1 MYAKWAL
8 APSGY
13 YIGVV
18 EFNNKHYYA
27 SGRTADQ
34 LEKNIKRQMY
44 IQEHVSNSQ
53 VHLEHQRSDEIDISF
68 ASRIF
73 VGRYVKAKAGRPVV
87 ATKTKIITPPK
98 PVLEHLTET
107 IGDELVVYELREVAR
122 YKLHEVGTKNQN
134 NNLPTPDP
142 VVCPT
147 AEESQVDFSQ
157 ILTND

>member
-34 LEKNIKRQMY
+34 LEKNMKRQMW

-53 VHLEHQRSDEIDISF
+53 VHLEQSRSDEIDISF
-68 ASRIF
+68 ASKIF
-73 VGRYVKAKAGRPVV
+73 IGRYVKAKPGRPVI

-98 PVLEHLTET
+98 PQFEYITEKT
-107 IGDELVVYELREVAR
+107 DNEMVVYELREVAR

-147 AEESQVDFSQ
+147 VNESQVDFSQ